1 MPASSLRSLSSIF
14 SLVNDFRHDFLRTI
28 VQGWRC
34 KVLCSLLVLC
44 SYSSLPFLVQFSIPL
59 DFITRRH
66 GFWGMPCLELRLDN
80 WFYMA
85 TTWHSAS
92 DENKGASAGCGE
104 FTLYA
109 RTKRDGT
116 TKYKT
121 IKTTVEFSSARPVQR
136 DGNHCEKQLRQLL
149 TSSSVQGWR
158 LRTRPGLCTRMKK
171 RDK

>member
-1 MPASSLRSLSSIF
+1 MYFKSVVHENCVPVPPSLCIRYTPQP
-14 SLVNDFRHDFLRTI
+14 NDFLISVKAQSRILAHALSRVKTG
-28 VQGWRC
+28 Q
-34 KVLCSLLVLC
+34 LA
-44 SYSSLPFLVQFSIPL
+44 
-59 DFITRRH
+59 
-66 GFWGMPCLELRLDN
+66 
-80 WFYMA
+80 YM
-85 TTWHSAS
+85 TTTGQNAS

-121 IKTTVEFSSARPVQR
+121 IKTTVEFSSARPVPR